1 MTLCSRKRLNIYY
14 AITLCSKV
22 KGLSLRKLKNR
33 MLIYLNDELT
43 AWLDEKA
50 QQGYKKATLV
60 RKVLDDYRKAEVMR
74 NGSQN

>member
-1 MTLCSRKRLNIYY
+1 
-14 AITLCSKV
+14 
-22 KGLSLRKLKNR
+22 